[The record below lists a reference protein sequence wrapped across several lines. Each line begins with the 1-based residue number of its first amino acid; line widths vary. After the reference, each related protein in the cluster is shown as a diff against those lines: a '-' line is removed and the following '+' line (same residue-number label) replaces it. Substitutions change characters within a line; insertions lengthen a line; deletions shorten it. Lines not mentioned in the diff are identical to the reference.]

1 MKAHVETFKFGFKQI
16 TKDSML
22 ILMIIAPFLCGI
34 AFKFAIPILDNYIS
48 MKFKVGTIIEPYF
61 ITFDSFL
68 VFLAPCL
75 VCIVASFLILE
86 ELDDKVSPYIFVTP
100 IGFSGY
106 IFARLIIPGVFA
118 FLLSFI
124 LITFFSLTKISVFLG
139 MMLSVIATLY
149 AIATTLVVVSVANNK
164 VEGLAVTKL
173 TGISFLGILAPT
185 FVKGKVQY
193 IFSVLPSFWIGK
205 VALSKDAITLLLFTV
220 AGICCSLIWI
230 AVFYTRFKRKL
241 G

>member
-1 MKAHVETFKFGFKQI
+1 MKAHIETFKFGFKQI
-16 TKDSML
+16 TRDSML

-34 AFKFAIPILDNYIS
+34 AFKYFIPMLDRVIS
-48 MKFKVGTIIEPYF
+48 TKVGMGTILEPYF
-61 ITFDSFL
+61 ITFDSLL

-75 VCIVASFLILE
+75 ICIVASFLILE
-86 ELDDKVSPYIFVTP
+86 EFDDKVSPYIFVTP

-106 IFARLIIPGVFA
+106 ILARLLIPGIFA
-118 FLLSFI
+118 FILSFI
-124 LITFFSLTKISVFLG
+124 TIAIFSLTKISLVLG
-139 MMLSVIATLY
+139 GILAVIATLY

-185 FVKGKVQY
+185 FVKGNAQY

-205 VALSKDAITLLLFTV
+205 VALSNDNKTLLLFTLV
-220 AGICCSLIWI
+220 GISCSLIWI
-230 AVFYTRFKRKL
+230 AVFYRRFIKRL